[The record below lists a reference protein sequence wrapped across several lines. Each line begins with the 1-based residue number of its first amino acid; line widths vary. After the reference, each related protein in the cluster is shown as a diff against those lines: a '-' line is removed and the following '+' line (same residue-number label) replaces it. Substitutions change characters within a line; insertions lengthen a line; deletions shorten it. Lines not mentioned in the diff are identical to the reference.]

1 VLMFFSDP
9 VPEGPE
15 VVVPSLFTGTAVG
28 LGMLATIVLGIV
40 PQPLLNLANQA
51 ATQLFVR

>member
-1 VLMFFSDP
+1 MFFSDP